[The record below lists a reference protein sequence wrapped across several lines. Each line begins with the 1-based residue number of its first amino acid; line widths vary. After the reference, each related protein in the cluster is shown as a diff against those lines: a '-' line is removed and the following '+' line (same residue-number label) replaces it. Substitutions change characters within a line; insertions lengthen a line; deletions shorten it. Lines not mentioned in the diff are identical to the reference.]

1 MEQFDVVIIGGGSAG
16 LAALKQ
22 LSSRGIQSV
31 LIEAGSAV
39 GTKNVSGGILYSK
52 NPQTGKVYNVDEIF
66 ENFLE
71 EKPWERQ
78 ITKYILNCVSKDKVL
93 SIDLTDSHDYQSNFG
108 CSVLLNKLN
117 TWFAKQSLETA
128 EKNGGGII
136 SGVHVRNI
144 KWDEENG
151 KTIIET
157 DELDDFEAKAIIA
170 ADGVNSEIAEITGA
184 RKKFLPSELYQGVKV
199 VIKLPEEIIEERF
212 NLSPGEGTAHI
223 FAGDVTLDHIG
234 GGFLYTNLDSLS
246 AGVVYHYDSL
256 ISNPTGPN
264 NLVNALLN
272 NPFVK
277 EYIKDDVAL
286 EPYPDKT
293 LSKMEQLRIKF
304 AVNKLIK
311 KWEKLRFDYYSQEGK
326 KRFLEDKE
334 FNSIEEAKS
343 KIDAI
348 HKELLEKYNTRFE
361 TDYVELEYSTKL
373 IPDGKRCRMK
383 KPYIKNILF
392 IGDAA
397 GRGLF
402 IGPRIEGLNVGID
415 DAARASN
422 AIKQAFEKNN
432 LDITSNYLG
441 ELYSQSVQQS
451 PYTMDMKRIDKH
463 YIKTI
468 IDAAGKQIPP
478 QKIGKY
484 GLLFKLFLN
493 DKLRNVSIDIVNKIG
508 YNNMLSLIES
518 EETYIH
524 TPINIAE
531 KLGTKTISEYSISIP
546 ELSQR
551 ISSLSYNDDPQS
563 HIKITNSR
571 SEFMKKMVTLCP
583 TKCYSLEGEDVV
595 LQHEGCIECGTCS
608 PETEWRHPKGEKG
621 IQYRVWITRDISSI
635 LLLRE

>member
-1 MEQFDVVIIGGGSAG
+1 LEQFDVVIIGGGSAG

-22 LSSRGIQSV
+22 LSSMGIQTV
-31 LIEAGSAV
+31 LLEAGSTI

-52 NPQTGKVYNVDEIF
+52 NPQTGKVHNVDEIF

-117 TWFAKQSLETA
+117 SWFAKQSLETA

-144 KWDEENG
+144 TWDNERG
-151 KTIIET
+151 KTIIQT
-157 DELDDFEAKAIIA
+157 DELDDFEAKAVIA
-170 ADGVNSEIAEITGA
+170 SDGVNSEVAEITGA
-184 RKKFLPSELYQGVKV
+184 RKKFLPPELYQGVKV

-212 NLSPGEGTAHI
+212 QLNPGEGTAHI
-223 FAGDVTLDHIG
+223 FAGDITLDHIG

-256 ISNPTGPN
+256 LSNPTGPN
-264 NLVNALLN
+264 NLINALLN

-277 EYIKDDVAL
+277 EYIKDEVAL

-293 LSKMEQLRIKF
+293 LTKMEQLRIKF

-311 KWEKLRFDYYSQEGK
+311 KWENLRFEYYSHEGK

-334 FNSIEEAKS
+334 FNSIEDAKS
-343 KIDAI
+343 KIDSI

-422 AIKQAFEKNN
+422 AIKQALEKNN
-432 LDITSNYLG
+432 LDVASNYLG

-451 PYTMDMKRIDKH
+451 PYTMDMERIDKH

-468 IDAAGKQIPP
+468 IDAAGKQIPSE
-478 QKIGKY
+478 KIGKHKF
-484 GLLFKLFLN
+484 LFKLFLN

-518 EETYIH
+518 KETYIN

-531 KLGTKTISEYSISIP
+531 KLGTKTISEYSLSIP

-583 TKCYSLEGEDVV
+583 TKCYSLEGEEVV

-608 PETEWRHPKGEKG
+608 PETEWRHPRGEKG
-621 IQYRVWITRDISSI
+621 IQYKYG
-635 LLLRE
+635 

>member
-1 MEQFDVVIIGGGSAG
+1 MEQFDVVIVGGGSAG

-22 LSSRGIQSV
+22 LSSLGIQSV
-31 LIEAGSAV
+31 LIEAGSTI
-39 GTKNVSGGILYSK
+39 GSKNVSGGILYSK
-52 NPQTGKVYNVDEIF
+52 NPQSGKVYNVDEVF

-78 ITKYILNCVSKDKVL
+78 VTKYILNCVSKDRVMP
-93 SIDLTDSHDYQSNFG
+93 IDLTDSHEYQSNFG

-117 TWFAKQSLETA
+117 SWFAKQSLEAA
-128 EKNGGGII
+128 ERNGGGII

-144 KWDEENG
+144 SWDDEKG
-151 KTIIET
+151 KTIIQT

-170 ADGVNSEIAEITGA
+170 SDGVNSEIAEITGA
-184 RKKFLPSELYQGVKV
+184 RDKFSPSELYQGVKI
-199 VIKLPEEIIEERF
+199 VIKLPEEIMDERF
-212 NLSPGEGTAHI
+212 NLNPGEGTAHI
-223 FAGDVTLDHIG
+223 FAGDVTLNHIG
-234 GGFLYTNLDSLS
+234 GGFLYTNIDTLS

-272 NPFVK
+272 NPFIK
-277 EYIKDDVAL
+277 EYIKDEVAL

-311 KWEKLRFDYYSQEGK
+311 KWEKLRFEYYSHEGK
-326 KRFLEDKE
+326 KRLIEDKE
-334 FNSIEEAKS
+334 FNSIEEIKS

-383 KPYIKNILF
+383 KPYVKNILF
-392 IGDAA
+392 VGDAA

-415 DAARASN
+415 DAVRASY
-422 AIKQAFEKNN
+422 AIKQALEKNN
-432 LDITSNYLG
+432 LDITSDYLG
-441 ELYSQSVQQS
+441 DLYSQSVQQS
-451 PYTMDMKRIDKH
+451 PYTMDMERIDKH
-463 YIKTI
+463 YIKTV

-484 GLLFKLFLN
+484 GFFFKLFLN
-493 DKLRNVSIDIVNKIG
+493 DKLRNASIDIVNKIG
-508 YNNMLSLIES
+508 YNNILSLIES
-518 EETYIH
+518 EKTYID
-524 TPINIAE
+524 TPIRIAE
-531 KLGTKTISEYSISIP
+531 TLGTKTISEYSISIP

-551 ISSLSYNDDPQS
+551 ISNLSYNDDPQS
-563 HIKITNSR
+563 HIKVTNSR

-583 TKCYSLEGEDVV
+583 TRCYSLEGENVV

-608 PETEWRHPKGEKG
+608 PETEWRHPRGEKG
-621 IQYRVWITRDISSI
+621 IQFRYG
-635 LLLRE
+635 

>member
-22 LSSRGIQSV
+22 LSSQGIQAV
-31 LIEAGSAV
+31 LIEAGSPV
-39 GTKNVSGGILYSK
+39 GSKNVSGGILYSK
-52 NPQTGKVYNVDEIF
+52 NPQTGKVFNVDDIF
-66 ENFLE
+66 ENFLQ

-117 TWFAKQSLETA
+117 SWFAKQSLESA
-128 EKNGGGII
+128 ERNGGGIV

-144 KWDEENG
+144 RWDDEKG

-157 DELDDFEAKAIIA
+157 DELDEFEAKAVIA
-170 ADGVNSEIAEITGA
+170 SDGVNSEIAEITGA
-184 RKKFLPSELYQGVKV
+184 RQKFSPPELYQGVKV

-212 NLSPGEGTAHI
+212 NLNPGEGTAHI

-277 EYIKDDVAL
+277 EYIKDEVAL

-304 AVNKLIK
+304 AVNKQIK
-311 KWEKLRFDYYSQEGK
+311 KWEKLRFDYYSHEGK

-334 FNSIEEAKS
+334 YNSIEEAKS
-343 KIDAI
+343 KMDAI

-422 AIKQAFEKNN
+422 AIKQALEKNN

-451 PYTMDMKRIDKH
+451 PYTRDMERIDKY

-468 IDAAGKQIPP
+468 IDAAGKQIPS
-478 QKIGKY
+478 QQIGKY
-484 GLLFKLFLN
+484 GFLFKLFLN

-518 EETYIH
+518 KETYIN
-524 TPINIAE
+524 TPINLAE

-563 HIKITNSR
+563 HIKITNSK
-571 SEFMKKMVTLCP
+571 SEFMKKMVILCP
-583 TKCYSLEGEDVV
+583 TKCYSLEGEEVV

-608 PETEWRHPKGEKG
+608 PETEWRHPRGEKG
-621 IQYRVWITRDISSI
+621 IQYKYG
-635 LLLRE
+635 

>member
-1 MEQFDVVIIGGGSAG
+1 LEQFDVVIIGGGSAG
-16 LAALKQ
+16 LAALKH
-22 LSSRGIQSV
+22 LSSIGIQSV
-31 LIEAGSAV
+31 LIEAGSTI

-52 NPQTGKVYNVDEIF
+52 NPQIGKVYNVDEIF
-66 ENFLE
+66 ENFLQ

-93 SIDLTDSHDYQSNFG
+93 SIDLTDSHEYQSNFG

-117 TWFAKQSLETA
+117 SWFAKQSLEVA
-128 EKNGGGII
+128 ERNGGGII

-144 KWDEENG
+144 SWDDERG
-151 KTIIET
+151 KTIIQT
-157 DELDDFEAKAIIA
+157 DELDDFEAKAVIA
-170 ADGVNSEIAEITGA
+170 SDGVNSEVAEITGA
-184 RKKFLPSELYQGVKV
+184 RKKFSPSELYQGVKV
-199 VIKLPEEIIEERF
+199 VVKLPEEIIEERF
-212 NLSPGEGTAHI
+212 NLIPGEGTAHI
-223 FAGDVTLDHIG
+223 FAGDVTLGHIG
-234 GGFLYTNLDSLS
+234 GGFLYTNINSLS
-246 AGVVYHYDSL
+246 AGVVCHYDSL

-277 EYIKDDVAL
+277 EYIKDEVAL
-286 EPYPDKT
+286 EPYSDKS

-304 AVNKLIK
+304 AVNKQIK
-311 KWEKLRFDYYSQEGK
+311 RWEKLRFEYYSHEGK

-334 FNSIEEAKS
+334 FNSIEDVKS

-383 KPYIKNILF
+383 KPYTKNILF

-422 AIKQAFEKNN
+422 AIKQALEKNN

-451 PYTMDMKRIDKH
+451 PYTTDMERIDKY

-468 IDAAGKQIPP
+468 VDAAGKQISS

-493 DKLRNVSIDIVNKIG
+493 EKLRNISIDIVNKIG

-518 EETYIH
+518 EETYIR
-524 TPINIAE
+524 TPINIAN

-546 ELSQR
+546 ELSKR
-551 ISSLSYNDDPQS
+551 ISSLSYNDDLQS
-563 HIKITNSR
+563 HIKVTNSR

-608 PETEWRHPKGEKG
+608 LETEWRHPRGEKG
-621 IQYRVWITRDISSI
+621 IQYQYG
-635 LLLRE
+635 

>member
-1 MEQFDVVIIGGGSAG
+1 LEQFDVVIIGGGSAG
-16 LAALKQ
+16 LAALKK
-22 LSSRGIQSV
+22 LSSMGIQTV
-31 LIEAGSAV
+31 LIEAGSAI

-66 ENFLE
+66 ENFLQD
-71 EKPWERQ
+71 KPWERQ

-93 SIDLTDSHDYQSNFG
+93 SIDLTDSHEYQSNFG

-117 TWFAKQSLETA
+117 SWFAKQSLEAA
-128 EKNGGGII
+128 ERNGGGII

-144 KWDEENG
+144 RWDDEKG

-170 ADGVNSEIAEITGA
+170 SDGVNSEVAEITGA
-184 RKKFLPSELYQGVKV
+184 REKFSPPELYQGVKV

-212 NLSPGEGTAHI
+212 SLSPGEGTAHI

-234 GGFLYTNLDSLS
+234 GGFLYTNADSLS

-272 NPFVK
+272 NPLVK
-277 EYIKDDVAL
+277 EYIKDEVAL

-311 KWEKLRFDYYSQEGK
+311 RWEKLRFEYYSHEGK

-334 FNSIEEAKS
+334 FNSIEEVKS

-348 HKELLEKYNTRFE
+348 HKELLEKYNTRFK

-392 IGDAA
+392 LGDAA

-402 IGPRIEGLNVGID
+402 IGPRIEGLNIGID

-422 AIKQAFEKNN
+422 AIKQALEKNN

-451 PYTMDMKRIDKH
+451 PYTMDMERIDKY

-468 IDAAGKQIPP
+468 IDAAGKKIPP

-484 GLLFKLFLN
+484 GFLFKLFLN
-493 DKLRNVSIDIVNKIG
+493 NKLRNVSIDIVNKIG

-531 KLGTKTISEYSISIP
+531 KLGTKTISEYSLSIP

-551 ISSLSYNDDPQS
+551 ISNLSYNDDPQS
-563 HIKITNSR
+563 HIKIKNSR

-608 PETEWRHPKGEKG
+608 PETEWRHPRGEKG
-621 IQYRVWITRDISSI
+621 IQFKYG
-635 LLLRE
+635 

>member
-22 LSSRGIQSV
+22 LSSMGIQTV
-31 LIEAGSAV
+31 LLEAGSTI

-52 NPQTGKVYNVDEIF
+52 NPQTGKVHNVDEIF

-93 SIDLTDSHDYQSNFG
+93 SIDLTDSHEYQSNFG

-117 TWFAKQSLETA
+117 SWFAKQSLETA

-144 KWDEENG
+144 TWDNERG
-151 KTIIET
+151 KTIIQT
-157 DELDDFEAKAIIA
+157 DELDDFEAKAVIA
-170 ADGVNSEIAEITGA
+170 SDGVNSEVAEITGA
-184 RKKFLPSELYQGVKV
+184 RKKFLPPELYQGVKV

-212 NLSPGEGTAHI
+212 QLNPGEGTAHI
-223 FAGDVTLDHIG
+223 FAGDITLDHIG

-264 NLVNALLN
+264 NLINALLN

-277 EYIKDDVAL
+277 EYIKDEVAL

-311 KWEKLRFDYYSQEGK
+311 KWENLRFEYYSHEGK

-334 FNSIEEAKS
+334 FNSIEDAKS
-343 KIDAI
+343 KIDSI

-422 AIKQAFEKNN
+422 AIKQALEKNN
-432 LDITSNYLG
+432 LDVASNYLG

-451 PYTMDMKRIDKH
+451 PYTMDMERIDKH

-468 IDAAGKQIPP
+468 IDAAGKQIPSE
-478 QKIGKY
+478 KIGKHKF
-484 GLLFKLFLN
+484 LFKLFLN

-518 EETYIH
+518 KETYIN
-524 TPINIAE
+524 TPVNIAE
-531 KLGTKTISEYSISIP
+531 KLGTKTKSEYSLSIP

-571 SEFMKKMVTLCP
+571 SEFMKKMVILCP
-583 TKCYSLEGEDVV
+583 TKCYSLEGEEVV

-608 PETEWRHPKGEKG
+608 PETEWRHPRGEKG
-621 IQYRVWITRDISSI
+621 IQYKYG
-635 LLLRE
+635 

>member
-22 LSSRGIQSV
+22 LSSMGIQSV
-31 LIEAGSAV
+31 LIEAGSTI

-93 SIDLTDSHDYQSNFG
+93 SIDLTDSHEYQSNFG

-117 TWFAKQSLETA
+117 NWFAKQSLEAA
-128 EKNGGGII
+128 ERNGGGII
-136 SGVHVRNI
+136 NGVHVRNI
-144 KWDEENG
+144 IWDDEKG
-151 KTIIET
+151 KTIIQT

-170 ADGVNSEIAEITGA
+170 SDGVNSEIAEITGA
-184 RKKFLPSELYQGVKV
+184 REKFSPSGLYQGVKV

-212 NLSPGEGTAHI
+212 DLSPGEGTAHI

-234 GGFLYTNLDSLS
+234 GGFLYTNNDSLS

-256 ISNPTGPN
+256 ISNPTEPN

-277 EYIKDDVAL
+277 EYIKDEVAL
-286 EPYPDKT
+286 EPYPDKN

-311 KWEKLRFDYYSQEGK
+311 KWENLRSEYYSREGK
-326 KRFLEDKE
+326 RRFIEDKE
-334 FNSIEEAKS
+334 FSSIEEAKS
-343 KIDAI
+343 KIDAL

-383 KPYIKNILF
+383 RPFIKNILF
-392 IGDAA
+392 VGDAA

-415 DAARASN
+415 DAARASL
-422 AIKQAFEKNN
+422 AIKQALEKNN
-432 LDITSNYLG
+432 LDIASNYLG

-451 PYTMDMKRIDKH
+451 PYTMDMERIDKY

-493 DKLRNVSIDIVNKIG
+493 DKLRNISIDIVNKIG

-518 EETYIH
+518 KETYIR

-531 KLGTKTISEYSISIP
+531 KLGTKTVSEYAISIP

-551 ISSLSYNDDPQS
+551 ITSLSYNDVLQS
-563 HIKITNSR
+563 HIKVTNSK

-608 PETEWRHPKGEKG
+608 LETEWRHPRGEKG
-621 IQYRVWITRDISSI
+621 IQFKYG
-635 LLLRE
+635 

>member
-22 LSSRGIQSV
+22 LSSVGIQTV
-31 LIEAGSAV
+31 LLEAGSTI

-52 NPQTGKVYNVDEIF
+52 NPQTGKVHNVDEIF

-117 TWFAKQSLETA
+117 SWFAKQSLETA

-144 KWDEENG
+144 TWDNERG
-151 KTIIET
+151 KTIIQT
-157 DELDDFEAKAIIA
+157 DELDDFEAKAVIA
-170 ADGVNSEIAEITGA
+170 SDGVNSEVAEITGA
-184 RKKFLPSELYQGVKV
+184 RKKFLPPELYQGVKV

-212 NLSPGEGTAHI
+212 QLNPGEGTAHI
-223 FAGDVTLDHIG
+223 FAGDITLDHIG

-256 ISNPTGPN
+256 LSNPTGPN
-264 NLVNALLN
+264 NLINALLN

-277 EYIKDDVAL
+277 EYIKDEVAL

-293 LSKMEQLRIKF
+293 LTKMEQLRIKF

-311 KWEKLRFDYYSQEGK
+311 KWENLRFEYYSHEGK

-334 FNSIEEAKS
+334 FNSIEDAKS
-343 KIDAI
+343 KIDSI

-422 AIKQAFEKNN
+422 AIKQALEKNN
-432 LDITSNYLG
+432 LDVASNYLG

-451 PYTMDMKRIDKH
+451 PYTMDMERIDKH

-468 IDAAGKQIPP
+468 IDAAGKQIPSE
-478 QKIGKY
+478 KIGKHKF
-484 GLLFKLFLN
+484 LFKLFLN

-518 EETYIH
+518 KETYIN

-531 KLGTKTISEYSISIP
+531 KLGTKTISEYSLSIP

-583 TKCYSLEGEDVV
+583 TKCYSLEGEEVV

-608 PETEWRHPKGEKG
+608 PETEWRHPRGEKG
-621 IQYRVWITRDISSI
+621 IQYKYG
-635 LLLRE
+635 

>member
-1 MEQFDVVIIGGGSAG
+1 LEQFDVVIIGGGSAG

-22 LSSRGIQSV
+22 LSSMGIQSV
-31 LIEAGSAV
+31 LIEAGSTI

-93 SIDLTDSHDYQSNFG
+93 SIDLTDSHEYQSNFG

-117 TWFAKQSLETA
+117 NWFAKQSLEAA
-128 EKNGGGII
+128 ERNGGGII
-136 SGVHVRNI
+136 TGVHVRNI
-144 KWDEENG
+144 IWDDEKG
-151 KTIIET
+151 KTIIQT

-170 ADGVNSEIAEITGA
+170 SDGVNSEIAEITRA
-184 RKKFLPSELYQGVKV
+184 REKFSPSGLYQGVKV

-234 GGFLYTNLDSLS
+234 GGFLYTNNDSLS

-256 ISNPTGPN
+256 ISKPTGPN

-277 EYIKDDVAL
+277 EYIKDEVAF
-286 EPYPDKT
+286 EPYPDKN

-311 KWEKLRFDYYSQEGK
+311 KWENLRSEYYSREGK
-326 KRFLEDKE
+326 RRFIEDKE
-334 FNSIEEAKS
+334 FKSIEEAKS
-343 KIDAI
+343 KIDAL

-383 KPYIKNILF
+383 RPYIKNILF
-392 IGDAA
+392 VGDAA

-415 DAARASN
+415 DAARASL
-422 AIKQAFEKNN
+422 AIKQALEKNN
-432 LDITSNYLG
+432 LDIASNYLG

-451 PYTMDMKRIDKH
+451 PYTMDMERIDKY

-493 DKLRNVSIDIVNKIG
+493 DKLRNISIDIVNKIG

-518 EETYIH
+518 EETYIR

-531 KLGTKTISEYSISIP
+531 KLGTKTVSEYSISIP

-551 ISSLSYNDDPQS
+551 ISSLSYNDVLQS
-563 HIKITNSR
+563 HIKITKSK

-608 PETEWRHPKGEKG
+608 LETEWRHPRGEKG
-621 IQYRVWITRDISSI
+621 IQFKYG
-635 LLLRE
+635 

>member
-1 MEQFDVVIIGGGSAG
+1 LEQFDVVIIGGGSAG

-22 LSSRGIQSV
+22 LSSQGIQAV
-31 LIEAGSAV
+31 LIEAGSPV
-39 GTKNVSGGILYSK
+39 GSKNVSGGILYSK
-52 NPQTGKVYNVDEIF
+52 NPQTGKVFNVDDIF
-66 ENFLE
+66 ENFLQ

-117 TWFAKQSLETA
+117 SWFAKQSLETA

-144 KWDEENG
+144 TWDNERG
-151 KTIIET
+151 KTIIQT
-157 DELDDFEAKAIIA
+157 DELDDFEAKAVIA
-170 ADGVNSEIAEITGA
+170 SDGVNSEVAEITGA
-184 RKKFLPSELYQGVKV
+184 RKKFLPPELYQGVKV

-212 NLSPGEGTAHI
+212 QLNPGEGTAHI
-223 FAGDVTLDHIG
+223 FAGDITLDHIG

-256 ISNPTGPN
+256 LSNPTGPN
-264 NLVNALLN
+264 NLINALLN

-277 EYIKDDVAL
+277 EYIKDEVAL

-293 LSKMEQLRIKF
+293 LTKMEQLRIKF

-311 KWEKLRFDYYSQEGK
+311 KWENLRFEYYSHEGK

-334 FNSIEEAKS
+334 FNSIEDAKS
-343 KIDAI
+343 KIDSI

-422 AIKQAFEKNN
+422 AIKQALEKNN
-432 LDITSNYLG
+432 LDVASNYLG

-451 PYTMDMKRIDKH
+451 PYTMDMERIDKH

-468 IDAAGKQIPP
+468 IDAAGKQIPSE
-478 QKIGKY
+478 KIGKHKF
-484 GLLFKLFLN
+484 LFKLFLN

-518 EETYIH
+518 KETYIN

-531 KLGTKTISEYSISIP
+531 KLGTKTISEYSLSIP

-583 TKCYSLEGEDVV
+583 TKCYSLEGEEVV

-608 PETEWRHPKGEKG
+608 PETEWRHPRGEKG
-621 IQYRVWITRDISSI
+621 IQYKYG
-635 LLLRE
+635 

>member
-1 MEQFDVVIIGGGSAG
+1 LEQFDVVIIGGGSAG

-22 LSSRGIQSV
+22 LSSMGIQSV
-31 LIEAGSAV
+31 LLEAGSTI

-93 SIDLTDSHDYQSNFG
+93 SIDLTDSHEYQSNFG

-117 TWFAKQSLETA
+117 NWFAKQSLEAA
-128 EKNGGGII
+128 ERNGGGII
-136 SGVHVRNI
+136 NGVHVRNI
-144 KWDEENG
+144 IWDDEKG
-151 KTIIET
+151 KTIIQT

-170 ADGVNSEIAEITGA
+170 SDGVNSEIAEITRA
-184 RKKFLPSELYQGVKV
+184 REKFSPSGLYQGVKV

-212 NLSPGEGTAHI
+212 DLSPGEGTAHI

-234 GGFLYTNLDSLS
+234 GGFLYTNNDSLS

-264 NLVNALLN
+264 DLVNALLN

-277 EYIKDDVAL
+277 EYIKDEVAL
-286 EPYPDKT
+286 EPYPDKN

-311 KWEKLRFDYYSQEGK
+311 KWENLRSEYYSREGK
-326 KRFLEDKE
+326 RRFLEDKE

-343 KIDAI
+343 KIDAL

-383 KPYIKNILF
+383 RPFIKNILF
-392 IGDAA
+392 VGDAA

-415 DAARASN
+415 DAARASL
-422 AIKQAFEKNN
+422 AIKQALEKNN
-432 LDITSNYLG
+432 LDIASNYLG

-451 PYTMDMKRIDKH
+451 PYTMDMERIDKY

-493 DKLRNVSIDIVNKIG
+493 DKLRNISIDIVNKIG

-518 EETYIH
+518 KETYIR

-531 KLGTKTISEYSISIP
+531 KLGTKTVSEYSISIP

-551 ISSLSYNDDPQS
+551 ISSLSYNDVLQS
-563 HIKITNSR
+563 HIKVTNSK

-608 PETEWRHPKGEKG
+608 LETEWRHPRGEKG
-621 IQYRVWITRDISSI
+621 VQFKYG
-635 LLLRE
+635 